1 MKVYPLEKYKFYFT
15 GNKVIAVSTYEGKRV
30 RGVAKA
36 DPRDAFDKE
45 KGMKLAAARCNQKV
59 AMKRFR
65 RACAEH
71 SKAYDAYCEAENRLN
86 KMLDYAY
93 DAREALNN
101 ADYEVKM
108 LLRDM

>member
-65 RACAEH
+65 RACAEY
-71 SKAYDAYCEAENRLN
+71 SKAYDTFCDAKNRLN

-101 ADYEVKM
+101 ANHEVSE
-108 LLRDM
+108 LLKDM

>member
-59 AMKRFR
+59 AQKRYR
-65 RACAEH
+65 RAIQEH
-71 SKAYDAYCEAENRLN
+71 KRAYEVYCNTRDRLDKMIEYAFDA
-86 KMLDYAY
+86 K
-93 DAREALNN
+93 EALRDANH
-101 ADYEVKM
+101 EVDE
-108 LLRDM
+108 LLKDM